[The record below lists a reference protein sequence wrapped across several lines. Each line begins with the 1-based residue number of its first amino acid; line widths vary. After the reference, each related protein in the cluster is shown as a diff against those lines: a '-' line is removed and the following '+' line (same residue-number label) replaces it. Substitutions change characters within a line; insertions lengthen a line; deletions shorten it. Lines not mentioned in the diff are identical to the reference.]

1 MRSKKTPLM
10 RAVCFHFLKKTEH
23 GLNMYKKK
31 KKKKKYIYIKIASFC
46 THGIEYLFA
55 INLKV

>member
-31 KKKKKYIYIKIASFC
+31 KEEEIHLHKNSFLLHSWNRIFVC
-46 THGIEYLFA
+46 
-55 INLKV
+55 N